1 MTAIIKYNIKR
12 MISNPLFWVLTI
24 LAGAA
29 IFASMWKYCSSFGYL
44 KEDVSIIDSQHLEHR
59 GEVTDG
65 YIPRSDKE
73 INDQLMEQYESLANI
88 MVSFL
93 GYPEKE
99 TYETME
105 YLKNSQL
112 SLVEQ
117 NKYLDEKYHTREIS
131 FYYLSRMKKSTVQE
145 ANQYMKSM
153 FRKHSY
159 TYYVSFKYAEQA
171 ATYIYLLC
179 IIVFAFSFY
188 SETKKDVYE
197 LLHTKPFAKGAYVM
211 GKIISN
217 LLVGLIPLGIITLAY
232 DVVLVIHASRE
243 HLPFHIWDIW
253 LAVLLLVLPV
263 LFFFSALYML
273 ISLIFMNSI
282 PAVAISIAL
291 FYSSAMGF
299 PDDNVTR
306 FDYLLHPFGLVAYF
320 PYSIFF
326 GQYTYQLV
334 LNFLGVFFLGIV
346 LSVFSEILWQK
357 RRVVK

>member
-24 LAGAA
+24 LAGVA
-29 IFASMWKYCSSFGYL
+29 IFVSMWKYCSSFGYL
-44 KEDVSIIDSQHLEHR
+44 KEDVSIIDSPHLENR

-73 INDQLMEQYESLANI
+73 INEQLMDQYESLADI
-88 MVSFL
+88 MVNYL

-112 SLVEQ
+112 SLVKQ
-117 NKYLDEKYHTREIS
+117 NKYLDKKYHTKEIS

-145 ANQYMKSM
+145 TNQYMKSM
-153 FRKHSY
+153 LHKHSY
-159 TYYVSFKYAEQA
+159 TYYVSFKYAGQA
-171 ATYIYLLC
+171 ATYICLLC
-179 IIVFAFSFY
+179 IIVFIFSFY

-197 LLHTKPFAKGAYVM
+197 LLHTKPFAKGTYVM

-232 DVVLVIHASRE
+232 DVVLVLHANRE

-253 LAVLLLVLPV
+253 LAVFLLVVPV
-263 LFFFSALYML
+263 IFFFSALYML

-306 FDYLLHPFGLVAYF
+306 FSYLLHPFGLVAYF

-326 GQYTYQLV
+326 GQYSYKLV
-334 LNFLGVFFLGIV
+334 LNFFGVFFLGVV
-346 LSVFSEILWQK
+346 LCVFSEILWQK
-357 RRVVK
+357 RRAVK

>member
-1 MTAIIKYNIKR
+1 
-12 MISNPLFWVLTI
+12 
-24 LAGAA
+24 
-29 IFASMWKYCSSFGYL
+29 
-44 KEDVSIIDSQHLEHR
+44 
-59 GEVTDG
+59 
-65 YIPRSDKE
+65 
-73 INDQLMEQYESLANI
+73 
-88 MVSFL
+88 
-93 GYPEKE
+93 
-99 TYETME
+99 
-105 YLKNSQL
+105 
-112 SLVEQ
+112 
-117 NKYLDEKYHTREIS
+117 
-131 FYYLSRMKKSTVQE
+131 
-145 ANQYMKSM
+145 
-153 FRKHSY
+153 
-159 TYYVSFKYAEQA
+159 
-171 ATYIYLLC
+171 
-179 IIVFAFSFY
+179 
-188 SETKKDVYE
+188 
-197 LLHTKPFAKGAYVM
+197 M